1 MLFHNTNTYLLA
13 LAAIPSFVLC
23 EYHPAVMSIPLM
35 LTVGVATDT
44 ELQARASKDL
54 LFAEGGPSLDDIAI
68 KDTKPS
74 RSESLLN
81 VYWRIFSEAAAETVA
96 ENATIFAQCL
106 IALRKLNPNTIT
118 LWFDETI
125 GEAEVRSK
133 ETNVKP
139 YYKAQDEDG
148 KKHPEIPISYDQ
160 ALQDAGEISFGYTED
175 SAW

>member
-1 MLFHNTNTYLLA
+1 LLA
-13 LAAIPSFVLC
+13 YFL
-23 EYHPAVMSIPLM
+23 
-35 LTVGVATDT
+35 GATT
-44 ELQARASKDL
+44 
-54 LFAEGGPSLDDIAI
+54 
-68 KDTKPS
+68 
-74 RSESLLN
+74 
-81 VYWRIFSEAAAETVA
+81 ETVA

-133 ETNVKP
+133 ETKVKP
-139 YYKAQDEDG
+139 YYKAQDENG
-148 KKHPEIPISYDQ
+148 KKHPEIPIGYDQ